1 MRRSSRFKPIAV
13 LLAVWLPLIV
23 GEPGVVH
30 ACPTHGAPAVVARS
44 APHAIGGMAEHHH
57 ATAEPKSSHDSAP
70 GHDHHNCTCISCCV
84 GSVAAPATQVAVTT
98 VVVAL
103 YETRSLQPAVQALP
117 SLAPDFSRPYPT
129 GPPRA

>member
-1 MRRSSRFKPIAV
+1 MRRTSWFRPIAV
-13 LLAVWLPLIV
+13 LLAVWLPLII

-30 ACPTHGAPAVVARS
+30 ACPTHGAPVVAAAS
-44 APHAIGGMAEHHH
+44 VPHAIGSMAEHHH
-57 ATAEPKSSHDSAP
+57 PSAEPRSSRDSAP

-84 GSVAAPATQVAVTT
+84 GSVAAPATKVAVTT

-103 YETRSLQPAVQALP
+103 YEIRLLQPTVQALP
-117 SLAPDFSRPYPT
+117 SLAPEFSRPYPT